1 MYTTDLRCLLTGDE
15 TAYAKRGSVSIY
27 LSCCYV
33 AMLAVVARD
42 RPVPF
47 IGAIRASVSSD

>member
-1 MYTTDLRCLLTGDE
+1 LLTGDE
-15 TAYAKRGSVSIY
+15 TAYAKRGSESIY
-27 LSCCYV
+27 LTCCYV